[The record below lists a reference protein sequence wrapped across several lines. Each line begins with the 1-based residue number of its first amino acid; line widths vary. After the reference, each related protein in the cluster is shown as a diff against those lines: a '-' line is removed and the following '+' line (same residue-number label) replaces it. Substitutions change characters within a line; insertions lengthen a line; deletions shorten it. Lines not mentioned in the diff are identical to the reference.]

1 MQLILPH
8 LGFLSFLG
16 PNQCL
21 DEYSKPFMATR
32 IVKHWERK
40 YEITLEDKTCLHEM
54 YPGILSDKTS

>member
-21 DEYSKPFMATR
+21 DEYSKP
-32 IVKHWERK
+32 
-40 YEITLEDKTCLHEM
+40 EIYGTKNTKTLGAQVWN
-54 YPGILSDKTS
+54 YFGR